1 MTSVSTTTAPARLS
15 ILQRAG
21 VSTVAARGIA
31 ERRTM
36 ATLVGAGIGLFA
48 LGMAPLFD
56 SIEQLLADAVA
67 LFPEEMTAVIGGL
80 DMATPAG
87 WLNAEIFSVTAPAA
101 ILAMAIIV
109 GARTLGGE
117 EEAGTLHLLLG
128 TPVSRTRVAV
138 EKLLAMAVLVAIACA
153 LVFVGTMVG
162 DALAGTDI
170 VWSAIAAVA
179 VHLALLGIAFGAVA
193 TAVGAAVGRYK
204 LSAIVTGVLAALAW
218 VAATF
223 LPLSDRVADAAKA
236 SPWYYYASTAP
247 IANGFAWG
255 HLATL
260 AGIAVAAG
268 AVTVVVFNRRDLAG

>member
-1 MTSVSTTTAPARLS
+1 MSTTTAPARLS
-15 ILQRAG
+15 SLQRAG
-21 VSTVAARGIA
+21 VSTVAARDIA

-36 ATLVGAGIGLFA
+36 ATFVGAGIGVFA
-48 LGMAPLFD
+48 LGMAPLFN
-56 SIEQLLADAVA
+56 SIEQLLADAMA
-67 LFPEEMTAVIGGL
+67 LFPEEMTAVIGGV

-101 ILAMAIIV
+101 ILAMAIII
-109 GARTLGGE
+109 GARTVGGE
-117 EEAGTLHLLLG
+117 EEAGTLHPLLG

-138 EKLLAMAVLVAIACA
+138 EKLLAMAVLVAIARA
-153 LVFVGTMVG
+153 LVFVGTIVG

-179 VHLALLGIAFGAVA
+179 AHLALFGIAFGAIA

-204 LSAIVTGVLAALAW
+204 LSAVATGVLAALAW
-218 VAATF
+218 VTATF
-223 LPLSDRVADAAKA
+223 LPLSDRIADAAKA

-255 HLATL
+255 HLAAL
-260 AGIAVAAG
+260 AGIAV
-268 AVTVVVFNRRDLAG
+268 RRCHPDHRHLQPA